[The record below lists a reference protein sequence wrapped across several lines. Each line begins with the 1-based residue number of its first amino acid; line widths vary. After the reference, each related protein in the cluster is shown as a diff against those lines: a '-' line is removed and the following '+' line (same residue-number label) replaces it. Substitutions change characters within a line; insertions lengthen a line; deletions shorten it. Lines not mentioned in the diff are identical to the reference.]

1 MHEREKEMKF
11 RGTTKT
17 SLNPQLISTNT
28 TLFEDKERI
37 DWATISKM
45 YRKNNFGFDLQIPMC
60 IFRMP
65 PNKGS
70 NY

>member
-37 DWATISKM
+37 D
-45 YRKNNFGFDLQIPMC
+45 
-60 IFRMP
+60 
-65 PNKGS
+65 
-70 NY
+70 